1 MKLKAS
7 KKRTKLKLKL
17 NRQENG
23 NKFVLVVSK
32 ERTGRVDQMTHDD
45 WVIMVIMVMVMMIL
59 VMVILVMAMM
69 VTV

>member
-23 NKFVLVVSK
+23 NNLVLVVSK
-32 ERTGRVDQMTHDD
+32 ERTGKVDQMTHDD
-45 WVIMVIMVMVMMIL
+45 WVMVVIMVMMVMVIMVVM
-59 VMVILVMAMM
+59 VMAMM

>member
-1 MKLKAS
+1 MKQKAS
-7 KKRTKLKLKL
+7 KERKKLKLKL

-23 NKFVLVVSK
+23 NNLVLVVSK

-45 WVIMVIMVMVMMIL
+45 WVMVVIIVVM
-59 VMVILVMAMM
+59 VMAMM